1 MSNTAKRLIAA
12 ASTLVIMAAGFSW
25 VLSCL
30 GLQISNANIVEE
42 VEQTVRT
49 RTDED
54 IAEVLNARDI
64 KMTLMNED
72 KGEIA
77 EMQFGLD
84 LRLENVEFTE
94 YSVAVH
100 PNKFKKL
107 VDYIIINGENY
118 YLSDP
123 SSDDIG
129 ELAYNA
135 IHADAALE
143 YK

>member
-1 MSNTAKRLIAA
+1 
-12 ASTLVIMAAGFSW
+12 
-25 VLSCL
+25 
-30 GLQISNANIVEE
+30 
-42 VEQTVRT
+42 
-49 RTDED
+49 
-54 IAEVLNARDI
+54 
-64 KMTLMNED
+64 MTLMNED